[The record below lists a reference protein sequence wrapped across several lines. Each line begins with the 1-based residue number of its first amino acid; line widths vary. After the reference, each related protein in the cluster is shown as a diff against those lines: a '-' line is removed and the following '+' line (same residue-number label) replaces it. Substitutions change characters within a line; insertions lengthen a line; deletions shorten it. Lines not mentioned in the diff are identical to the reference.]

1 MHERIWLTP
10 RRLLP
15 NLTAGVSV
23 VVQGDTSVRSAVDE
37 QDTLSR
43 FPSKGSNDGET
54 LNEQV
59 FNRTSAEPSTHTSEV
74 PSSSSARRL
83 PEPTVPEVSDAP
95 DLASNLAASSS
106 IATIKSNAVAG
117 EITKPPKV
125 VKGTLKAGVVV
136 YVAGYNIPLE
146 APIAALHEY
155 FKAPDCFLYVV
166 VCMP

>member
-10 RRLLP
+10 CRLLP
-15 NLTAGVSV
+15 NHTAEVSV

-54 LNEQV
+54 LNEEL
-59 FNRTSAEPSTHTSEV
+59 FNRSSAETSTHTSEV

-83 PEPTVPEVSDAP
+83 PEPPAVPEVSDAR
-95 DLASNLAASSS
+95 DLATNFAA
-106 IATIKSNAVAG
+106 IETIKSNAVAG

-136 YVAGYNIPLE
+136 YVAGYSIPLE